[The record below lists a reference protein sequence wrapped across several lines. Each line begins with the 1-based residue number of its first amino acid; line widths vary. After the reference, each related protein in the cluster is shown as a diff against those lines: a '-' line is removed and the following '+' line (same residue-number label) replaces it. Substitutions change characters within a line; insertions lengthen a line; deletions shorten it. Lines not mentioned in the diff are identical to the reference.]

1 MRRLGPAPPAMV
13 ISLLLSGALL
23 CAAESAPLPNEER
36 LAAVADPAAQQ
47 LLAQAFDEIVRL
59 KQAMIS
65 LQEAHDSSSS
75 RRLQREGDGQD
86 AREVHIY
93 TRSMQVAD
101 PAAPVRGRRQAQDGT
116 GGCWT
121 SNADVIDV
129 EGRTAEVNAACCSD
143 PGDDCDSGMPTACD
157 AECASVLLP
166 FWQDCAVHLRAAG
179 NGHRRMQS
187 DVYHQI
193 HRVVKECQE
202 ADVSRAGETLAMQL
216 SLSCTDES
224 AVSAAECVPACSRE
238 LHGDLLLA
246 TIDGEDSKYSC
257 ELHHGLY
264 SWMGA
269 AADGGY
275 LGRDTLAFVSALL
288 SGAAGAYICTLDE
301 DAAVRTNIPVHP
313 GMHVR
318 VSGDAG
324 LPSAPTWGT
333 GGWEVANS
341 GMLSIAYLQLQGG
354 AITVAAGGS
363 LSLMDLVLDAEQLD
377 WSEQSGSR
385 LSMVRVS
392 LSGSNFATGDACS
405 GGAVIR
411 PSSRDLPVIGRGV
424 IDFFGNTDYDY
435 NQECSWTIQCPGVQ
449 LEVAE
454 FATTENVHYVTLF
467 PDSPNEVQLSGLMG
481 EDGIGSQRS
490 TTSYT
495 APADLQETVVHFS
508 SDSGRAAR
516 GFRIEW
522 ECPNGPLTTQSYTVA
537 EDSHSLTE
545 ATPGALSWQCFSP

>member
-1 MRRLGPAPPAMV
+1 M
-13 ISLLLSGALL
+13 GALL
-23 CAAESAPLPNEER
+23 CAAESASLPNDRR
-36 LAAVADPAAQQ
+36 LAAVVDPAAQQ
-47 LLAQAFDEIVRL
+47 LLAQAFDEIARL
-59 KQAMIS
+59 QQSVSS
-65 LQEAHDSSSS
+65 LQEARDGS
-75 RRLQREGDGQD
+75 RRRVQREGDGQD

-101 PAAPVRGRRQAQDGT
+101 PAAPVRGRRQAQDGI

-121 SNADVIDV
+121 ADGLVDVIDV

-143 PGDDCDSGMPTACD
+143 PGDDCDSGMPTACG
-157 AECASVLLP
+157 AECAAVLLP
-166 FWQDCAVHLRAAG
+166 FWQDCEVHLRAAGG

-187 DVYHQI
+187 DVYDQI
-193 HRVVKECQE
+193 HRVVQECQE

-301 DAAVRTNIPVHP
+301 DAAVRTDVSVHP

-324 LPSAPTWGT
+324 LPSAPMWGT

-354 AITVAAGGS
+354 AIKVAAGGS
-363 LSLMDLVLDAEQLD
+363 LSLMDLLLDAEQLD

-405 GGAVIR
+405 GGSVIR

-424 IDFFGNTDYDY
+424 IDMFGNTDYDY

-449 LEVAE
+449 LDFTE
-454 FATTENVHYVTLF
+454 FATQEMADYVTLF
-467 PDSPNEVQLSGLMG
+467 PDTPNEVQLSGLMG
-481 EDGIGSQRS
+481 EDGIGSLRS
-490 TTSYT
+490 TTRYT
-495 APADLQETVVHFS
+495 APAGLQETVVRFS
-508 SDSGRAAR
+508 SDINRAAR

-537 EDSHSLTE
+537 EDSHSLAE